1 MTMAKQQIQS
11 SADGEMLSK
20 ILVSAAKESDKVM
33 ETYAGREE
41 EIDELEQEVINEY
54 INSSDLRLPST
65 PDHIQIQVVLAATQR
80 KLSRVTE
87 IYTGAIRNVTK
98 QKAVQNMLFNAILP
112 LVPGTSSEI
121 RNAKTNDYTQG
132 INYIIQL
139 EEGLITICE
148 TAMKNLKT
156 AQEIASRQL
165 KAFELDLTYFDG
177 ASTFK
182 AIVEASKKRY
192 LNNDKS

>member
-1 MTMAKQQIQS
+1 MAQ
-11 SADGEMLSK
+11 
-20 ILVSAAKESDKVM
+20 AAKESDKLI
-33 ETYAGREE
+33 EAFEGRAE
-41 EIDELEQEVINEY
+41 EIDELEQEVISEH
-54 INSSDLRLPST
+54 INSQDLRLSAT
-65 PDHIQIQVVLAATQR
+65 PDHIQIQVVLATAQR

-98 QKAVQNMLFNAILP
+98 QKAVKNMLQNALLP
-112 LVPGTSSEI
+112 MMQGGSSDI
-121 RNAKTNDYTQG
+121 RMAKTNDCTQG
-132 INYIIQL
+132 INYLIEL

-182 AIVEASKKRY
+182 AIVEASKRRY
-192 LNNDKS
+192 LNNG

>member
-1 MTMAKQQIQS
+1 MTIAKQPIQS

-20 ILVSAAKESDKVM
+20 IMVSAAKESDKIM

-41 EIDELEQEVINEY
+41 EIDELEQEIISEH
-54 INSSDLRLPST
+54 INSNDLQLPST
-65 PDHIQIQVVLAATQR
+65 PDHIQIQVVLATTQR

-87 IYTGAIRNVTK
+87 IYTGTIRNITK

-112 LVPGTSSEI
+112 LIQGTSSEI
-121 RNAKTNDYTQG
+121 RNAKANDCIQG
-132 INYIIQL
+132 INYLVAL